1 MSTGGIQTMVT
12 HLLTGIARRGHICAV
27 LTTESSAGNR
37 HDVVQCFKIRH
48 QGHKHRFKAA
58 VKRVLHT
65 AHNKKQINRV
75 LKDCQP
81 DLIHFHIG
89 PLLDDGFK
97 HLLESSLPCVLTLHS
112 VIQPDFFAH
121 VQEKRFIIDLVNRV
135 GYIVC
140 VSEAVATALNQF
152 TGLKAPLEVIPNGI
166 PVEIPVPRYRRKDR
180 QLLFAGRLWR
190 SKGLDILIRALAALK
205 DIRLL
210 IAGDGPEHDRLLHMA
225 QQLKGSDIELLGNIA
240 PIQLQRLML
249 ESTALVVPS
258 RFEGLGLV
266 ALEAM
271 SCGCPVIASDVG
283 GLKEIIVD
291 GQNGLLVPPEDPDS
305 LAKAIQI
312 LLGNRGLQKTFSE
325 CGLQHVRTNYT
336 IDKMTAAYVNVYRR
350 LLGAHE
356 RADTPV

>member
-1 MSTGGIQTMVT
+1 MVANL
-12 HLLTGIARRGHICAV
+12 HAGLAQYGYFCAV
-27 LTTESSAGNR
+27 LTTASSASNSR
-37 HDVVQCFKIRH
+37 NIILCFNIRH
-48 QGHKHRFKAA
+48 QGHKKRWKAS

-65 AHNKKQINRV
+65 AYNKKQIDRV

-97 HLLESSLPCVLTLHS
+97 HLLESSLPCVMTLHS
-112 VIQPDFFAH
+112 VIQQDFFAH

-140 VSEAVATALNQF
+140 VSEAVATALNHF

-166 PVEIPVPRYRRKDR
+166 PIEIPVPKYRRKDR

-190 SKGLDILIRALAALK
+190 SKGLDILIRALVVLK

-225 QQLKGSDIELLGNIA
+225 QQLKGPDIELLGNIE

-305 LAKAIQI
+305 LAKAIQV
-312 LLGNRGLQKTFSE
+312 LLGDKGLQKTFSE
-325 CGLQHVRTNYT
+325 CGLQLVRTNYT

-350 LLGAHE
+350 LL
-356 RADTPV
+356 RA